1 MNHIRQL
8 NWQQARAWTVHL
20 YTSLGLVCGFLALS
34 SILNYE
40 AKQAFFWLG
49 IALMIDATDGTL
61 ARNYNIKM
69 WTPGFDGRK
78 LDDITDYLNYAFI
91 PVIFIWRFELISG
104 YWLIV
109 VPLILLASVYGFC
122 QSEAKTDDGYFTGF
136 PNFWNLV
143 ALYLYVFQWPEFI
156 NGLILFILVIL
167 IFVPFKFVS
176 FSTPGKVKL
185 AKGLSLVY
193 FSLLIIMAI
202 NTSKLVASFSL
213 IFPLLY
219 FGYAIYLRF
228 SRADNLVFAE

>member
-1 MNHIRQL
+1 MNHIWQL
-8 NWQQARAWTVHL
+8 NWQQTRAWTVHL

-49 IALMIDATDGTL
+49 IALIIDATDGTL
-61 ARNYNIKM
+61 ARKYNIKM

-104 YWLIV
+104 NWLFV

-143 ALYLYVFQWPEFI
+143 ALYLFIFQWPEFI
-156 NGLILFILVIL
+156 NGSILFILVIL

-185 AKGLSLVY
+185 AKGLSILY
-193 FSLLIIMAI
+193 FILLIIMVI
-202 NTSKLVASFSL
+202 NTSRLMATFSL
-213 IFPLLY
+213 IFPVLY
-219 FGYAIYLRF
+219 FGYAIYLRIN
-228 SRADNLVFAE
+228 RTDNLVFVE